1 MIPFGTIEKI
11 CLIKLAHFLTPSGAL
26 IKKSVLGGGV
36 ALGGLYEGGAF
47 SRGGS

>member
-26 IKKSVLGGGV
+26 IKKSVFGGGRFFEGG
-36 ALGGLYEGGAF
+36 GGLFREGG
-47 SRGGS
+47 S